1 LQICGLMRVRTTR
14 RYRRDIKKARK
25 GGRDKKKLQAVIDT
39 IAAGER
45 LPRRHRQHNL
55 SGNWEGHIECHIEG
69 DWLLIWREEADEIV
83 LVRTG
88 THAELFG

>member
-1 LQICGLMRVRTTR
+1 MGSTGQ
-14 RYRRDIKKARK
+14 YRRDLRKAHRMGK
-25 GGRDKKKLQAVIDT
+25 DMEKLEAVIDT

-45 LPRRHRQHNL
+45 LPRRYRQHNL

-69 DWLLIWREEADEIV
+69 DWLLIWREEADEVV